1 MRPVLGVEACKALG
15 DLHSSTARDLMR
27 VISDDE
33 GDLFG
38 VCTRPLRSLITHKTY
53 TRGENKENETGEAV
67 YPIDSGA
74 HSWNDLESWHS
85 VERQR

>member
-15 DLHSSTARDLMR
+15 DLHFNSEGPVR

-74 HSWNDLESWHS
+74 HSWNDLERHS